1 MPGRDGVYYREATGE
16 IVVEKDGQE
25 LAVYSSTE
33 ALIETHI
40 KGILAKDHRDLA
52 HVREIMRKYRPT
64 DTMVGR
70 IQGTSKEEKN
80 S

>member
-1 MPGRDGVYYREATGE
+1 VPGRDRVYYRESTGE

-25 LAVYSSTE
+25 LAVYPSTE

-52 HVREIMRKYRPT
+52 HVREIMRNYRPS
-64 DTMVGR
+64 DTMTGPIKDKKR
-70 IQGTSKEEKN
+70 
-80 S
+80 